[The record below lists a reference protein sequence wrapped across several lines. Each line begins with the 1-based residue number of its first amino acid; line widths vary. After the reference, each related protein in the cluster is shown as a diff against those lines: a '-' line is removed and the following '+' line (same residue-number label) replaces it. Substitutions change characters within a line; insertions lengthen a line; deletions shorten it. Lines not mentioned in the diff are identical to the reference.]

1 MFQHDLQMHGSDVD
15 LRGIHIAKVIENS
28 DPKALERV
36 KVRVIGVHD
45 MDNESKENSIWAA
58 HLAPSKSGSGEIPDV
73 DDYLYVTF
81 LDPNDPMSC
90 VWMGWCRVIG

>member
-1 MFQHDLQMHGSDVD
+1 MFGKEFATDGSDVS
-15 LRGIHIAKVIENS
+15 LRGIFIAKVVENS

-45 MDNESKENSIWAA
+45 MENESKENSIWAN

-81 LDPNDPMSC
+81 LDPDDPMSC
-90 VWMGWCRVIG
+90 IWMGWVRTIG